1 MTVEM
6 VFNELS
12 LAIPLGNKQIARR
25 QMTNFINTLLAAT
38 SNGIKRKLSTKND
51 FDYLLLSLDYQ
62 IVQWRNDSEVERE
75 ERSFLRTLQDKNDPP
90 LPDIADLSVETNYL
104 GTRSIGLEYAFVFE
118 ALAISI
124 QSNKGWDYDRL
135 KLTVMKLEE
144 GGELIEDTIDIFHAS
159 SGNHIL
165 NHLNWIAERNR
176 TNVINGRDL
185 WTRRNELLPNLKFCE
200 STSEQIMALQEG
212 HLMLRPIIRRLFEL
226 ENYCKSWKIGAFS
239 PEILPCLTTTESQ
252 VTLQKYGAERSF
264 LCPDTQKRIFSW
276 HVRLTPMAW
285 RIYFIPEEPNLSNQ
299 TGKMTIGYIGSHL
312 RTARFN

>member
-144 GGELIEDTIDIFHAS
+144 GGDLIEDTIDIFHAS
-159 SGNHIL
+159 SGNQIL

-252 VTLQKYGAERSF
+252 VTLQKYGEERSF